1 MIAYLKGII
10 TQKDL
15 ETAILDVNG
24 VGYEVCVSS
33 KTLESLNTGAPTEL
47 LIYTCMRADSLKLYG
62 FSEPLEKK
70 LFLAL
75 IGINGVGPK
84 MALALLSKVPSFEA
98 LLEMIETEDIK
109 NLSSLPRVGRK
120 KAQQI
125 ILALKGKLKEEWQSI
140 QSTGK
145 IKLPSEETEQFLISA
160 LLNLGFRMNE
170 IKSALNQLETGL
182 SKEEGLKKALYCL
195 QPGK

>member
-33 KTLESLNTGAPTEL
+33 KTLENLNTGAPTEL

-109 NLSSLPRVGRK
+109 NLSGLPRVGRK

>member
-1 MIAYLKGII
+1 MIAYLKGLI

-33 KTLESLNTGAPTEL
+33 KTLENLNTGTPTEL
-47 LIYTCMRADSLKLYG
+47 LIYTCMREDSLKLYG

-84 MALALLSKVPSFEA
+84 MALILLSKVLSFEA

-109 NLSSLPRVGRK
+109 NLSSLPRVGQK

>member
-1 MIAYLKGII
+1 MIAYLTGII
-10 TQKDL
+10 TQKDG
-15 ETAILDVNG
+15 ETATLDVNG
-24 VGYEVCVSS
+24 VGYEVYISS
-33 KTLESLNTGAPTEL
+33 KTLENLNISAPSEL
-47 LIYTCMRADSLKLYG
+47 LIYTYVREDSLKLYG
-62 FSEPLEKK
+62 FSKKLEKT

-75 IGINGVGPK
+75 IGISGIGPK
-84 MALALLSKVPSFEA
+84 MALALLSAVPSFEA

-109 NLSSLPRVGRK
+109 NLSNLPRVGRK

-125 ILALKGKLKEEWQSI
+125 ILALKGKLKEEWQDT
-140 QSTGK
+140 QEK
-145 IKLPSEETEQFLISA
+145 IKMPSRETEQFLISA

-170 IKSALNQLETGL
+170 IKSALDQLETGL

>member
-1 MIAYLKGII
+1 MIAYLKGLI
-10 TQKDL
+10 TQKDKD
-15 ETAILDVNG
+15 TAILDVNG
-24 VGYEVCVSS
+24 VGYEIYASS
-33 KTLESLNTGAPTEL
+33 KTLENLNISTPTEL
-47 LIYTCMRADSLKLYG
+47 LIYTCMREDSLKLYG
-62 FSEPLEKK
+62 FSKQLEKT

-75 IGINGVGPK
+75 IGINGIGPK
-84 MALALLSKVPSFEA
+84 MALVLLSAVPSFEA

-109 NLSSLPRVGRK
+109 NLSGLPRVGRK

-125 ILALKGKLKEEWQSI
+125 VLALKGKLKEEWENTQPI
-140 QSTGK
+140 EK
-145 IKLPSEETEQFLISA
+145 IDLDSEETQQFLTSA

-170 IKSALNQLETGL
+170 IKSVLNQVETGL